1 MNWKTLKEAK
11 TKLASEEGTVFKD
24 WGGRNSVALI
34 YPNSYFL
41 GMSNLGFQAIY
52 GLLNQYD
59 RIVCERA
66 FHEGREPVSLESQRP
81 LGDFDVIA
89 FSFSYEHDYFNAVHI
104 LKSSGIPPFA
114 TDRDEWHPL
123 IIAGGAAVTANP
135 EPLASIIDCF
145 AIGEGEAILPQVMP
159 VLLGG
164 IESPRHELLDELAR
178 VPGLYVPAAR
188 NNPVRQFLADI
199 ESFPTGS
206 VVLTPDTELGEMY
219 LMEIARGCVHG
230 CRFCLSGYHFRPMRY
245 RQVEQLLE
253 QAKHGLQSRQRIGLV
268 SAAISDHP
276 QIDELVTGLR
286 KMEAEISVSSVRIKP
301 LSDTLLQGLAESGTK
316 TITLAPEAGTERLR
330 QVISKG
336 ISEDDI
342 FGTLRRVSEYEF
354 KQIKLYFMIGLPTE
368 TDDDISAIAKM
379 AQTTKGIVD
388 GYRSGTHLI
397 LNVTPFVPKAGTPFQ
412 WLPMARAG
420 VLKRRLALLRKALNP
435 KGIEV
440 KSDSIEWSLVQ
451 GMLARGNSRLGQVIE
466 SMPRASLAAW
476 QKALKEAGIDPEFVH
491 QEIPFDLTLPWSKID
506 SKMGVEKLRREMEKA
521 FRSETRE
528 FGEP

>member
-1 MNWKTLKEAK
+1 MNWNTLKEAK
-11 TKLASEEGTVFKD
+11 TKLALEEGTIFKD

-52 GLLNQYD
+52 RLLNGYD
-59 RIVCERA
+59 HIVCERV
-66 FHEGREPVSLESQRP
+66 FHEGNEPVSLESQRP
-81 LGDFDVIA
+81 LSDFDVLA
-89 FSFSYEHDYFNAVHI
+89 FSFSYEQDYFNAVRL

-114 TDRDEWHPL
+114 ADRDERHPL

-145 AIGEGEAILPQVMP
+145 AIGEGEAFLPRVIP

-164 IESPRHELLDELAR
+164 LESHRHELLNDLAG
-178 VPGLYVPAAR
+178 VPGLYVPAVGNKA
-188 NNPVRQFLADI
+188 VRQFPADI
-199 ESFPTGS
+199 GNFPTGS
-206 VVLTPDTELGEMY
+206 VVLTPDTELGDMY
-219 LMEIARGCVHG
+219 LMEIARGCAHG

-253 QAKHGLQSRQRIGLV
+253 QARQRPQSRQRIGLV

-301 LSDTLLQGLAESGTK
+301 LSDTLLQGLAESGTR

-342 FGTLRRVSEYEF
+342 FSALRRVAKYEF

-368 TDDDISAIAKM
+368 TNDDIVAIAEM
-379 AQTTKGIVD
+379 ARATKAIID
-388 GYRSGTHLI
+388 QYRSGTHLT

-420 VLKRRLALLRKALNP
+420 VLKLRLALLKKALNP

-440 KSDSIEWSLVQ
+440 KSDSIEWSLIQ
-451 GMLARGNSRLGQVIE
+451 GMLARGDSRLGRVIE
-466 SMPRASLAAW
+466 SMPGVSLAEW
-476 QKALKEAGIDPEFVH
+476 KKALKDAELDPDSVH
-491 QEIPFDLTLPWSKID
+491 QEISFETALPWAKID
-506 SKMGVEKLRREMEKA
+506 SGTGINKLRAEMEKA
-521 FRSETRE
+521 LPRRKAR
-528 FGEP
+528 